1 MKLDEFIRE
10 SVVEIMKGIQTS
22 DEELRSAKLGS
33 IYRGEYER
41 TMAHTLATLRIVK
54 GEGNHGVLVVGF
66 DVAVTVEEREDASDK
81 IEGGIGAILSVVGVK
96 VGANSATSET
106 YTSSNTQ
113 RLTFSL
119 PLAISNWGK

>member
-1 MKLDEFIRE
+1 MKLDEFIKE

-22 DEELRSAKLGS
+22 DEELRSGNLGS

-41 TMAHTLATLRIVK
+41 TMAQTLATLRIVK